1 MVVAKIDFI
10 KKYMNWNKNN
20 NDNNPWGSGGN
31 NNPWGSGGGN
41 SNNMDFEES
50 IKKARDKFGKFK
62 IGGPRNLSLLI
73 IIAILIWLATGF
85 YRVEPD
91 EQGIE
96 LLFGKWNEKTTQP
109 GLHYFF
115 PTPIGQTITPKVEVI
130 RKINVGFRS
139 ASDLGFSSNTNAE
152 RKVIEES
159 LMLTGDQNIS
169 DVAFTVLFKIKD
181 AGNFLFKLRNPE
193 ITVKDMSES
202 VVREV
207 VGQRDLQFLLTEG
220 RQEVEQVV
228 RNELQELLDSY
239 ESGILIQSVQLQ
251 SVDPPDQVIDAFD
264 EVQRAR
270 QDKERLVNEANTYLN
285 RIVPNAR
292 GEAAKLVESAKAYK
306 EQVVKQAEGVA
317 QNFIDVYNSYK
328 DAKEVTRRRIYLET
342 LREVLEGKNKIILD
356 DAGGNQGVVPYLPLN
371 EIKKGSNN

>member
-1 MVVAKIDFI
+1 
-10 KKYMNWNKNN
+10 MNWNKNN

-31 NNPWGSGGGN
+31 NNPWGSGGSGDGPN
-41 SNNMDFEES
+41 KRDFEDS
-50 IKKARDKFGKFK
+50 IKKAKERFGKVK
-62 IGGPRNLSLLI
+62 IGGPRNIIILI
-73 IIAILIWLATGF
+73 IVAILIWLASGF

-96 LLFGKWNEKTTQP
+96 LLFGKWNGSTTEP

-115 PTPIGQTITPKVEVI
+115 PRPIGQTVTPKVEVI

-139 ASDLGFSSNTNAE
+139 ASVLGFSSNTNAE

-169 DVAFTVLFKIKD
+169 DVRFTVLYKIKD

-193 ITVKDMSES
+193 TTVKDMSES
-202 VVREV
+202 VMREV

-228 RNELQELLDSY
+228 RTGLQEILDSY
-239 ESGILIQSVQLQ
+239 ESGILVQSVQLQ

-270 QDKERLVNEANTYLN
+270 QDKDRLVNEANTYLN
-285 RIVPNAR
+285 KIVPNAR

-356 DAGGNQGVVPYLPLN
+356 DTGSGQGVVPYLPLN
-371 EIKKGSNN
+371 ELNKRNSE

>member
-1 MVVAKIDFI
+1 
-10 KKYMNWNKNN
+10 MNYNKNN
-20 NDNNPWGSGGN
+20 NDNNNPWGSGGN
-31 NNPWGSGGGN
+31 NPWGGGS
-41 SNNMDFEES
+41 SNNRDFEDS
-50 IKKARDKFGKFK
+50 LKKAKEKFGKFK
-62 IGGPRNLSLLI
+62 LGGPRNLSI
-73 IIAILIWLATGF
+73 IILLALLVWLATGF

-96 LLFGKWNEKTTQP
+96 LLFGKWNQTTTQP

-139 ASDLGFSSNTNAE
+139 SSDLGFSSNTNAE

-159 LMLTGDQNIS
+159 LMLSGDQNIA
-169 DVAFTVLFKIKD
+169 DVGFTVLYKIKD

-193 ITVKDMSES
+193 TVKDMSES
-202 VVREV
+202 VMREI

-220 RQEVEQVV
+220 RQEVEQDV
-228 RNELQELLDSY
+228 RNLLQDILDSY
-239 ESGILIQSVQLQ
+239 ESGVLIQSIQLQ
-251 SVDPPDQVIDAFD
+251 SIDPPDQVIDSFD

-270 QDKERLVNEANTYLN
+270 QDKERLVNEANSYLN
-285 RIVPNAR
+285 KIVPNAR
-292 GEAAKLVESAKAYK
+292 GEAAKLVEEAKAYK

-328 DAKEVTRRRIYLET
+328 GAKEVTKRRIYLET
-342 LREVLEGKNKIILD
+342 LKEVLEGKNKIILD
-356 DAGGNQGVVPYLPLN
+356 DNGSGQGVVPYLPLN
-371 EIKKGSNN
+371 ELNKNRGTN

>member
-1 MVVAKIDFI
+1 
-10 KKYMNWNKNN
+10 MNWNKNN
-20 NDNNPWGSGGN
+20 NDNNPWGSGGG
-31 NNPWGSGGGN
+31 NNPWSGGN
-41 SNNMDFEES
+41 SNNMDFEDS
-50 IKKARDKFGKFK
+50 IKKAKERFGKFK
-62 IGGPRNLSLLI
+62 IGGPRNI
-73 IIAILIWLATGF
+73 IILILIAVLVWLASGF

-96 LLFGKWNEKTTQP
+96 LLFGKWNENSTQP

-115 PTPIGQTITPKVEVI
+115 PRPIGQTITPKVEVI

-139 ASDLGFSSNTNAE
+139 ASDLGFASNSNAE

-159 LMLTGDQNIS
+159 LMLTGDQNIA
-169 DVAFTVLFKIKD
+169 DVRFTVLYKIKD

-193 ITVKDMSES
+193 TTVKDMSES
-202 VVREV
+202 VMREV

-228 RNELQELLDSY
+228 RLLLQEILDSY
-239 ESGILIQSVQLQ
+239 SSGIYVQSVQLQ

-270 QDKERLVNEANTYLN
+270 QDKDRLVNEANTYLN
-285 RIVPNAR
+285 KIVPNAR
-292 GEAAKLVESAKAYK
+292 GEAAKLVENARAYK

-342 LREVLEGKNKIILD
+342 LREVLEGENKIILD
-356 DAGGNQGVVPYLPLN
+356 DSGSGQGVVPYLPLN
-371 EIKKGSNN
+371 ELKKRSSN